1 MFNLL
6 RYIGVLLLLP
16 GLCALGYSVYQG
28 PGAWAVDS
36 GTFWGTPISLFVFW
50 IGLAHA
56 GTLLSAIF
64 LALDIKMDKRT
75 AMMAELS
82 TLCSLAIAVI
92 FPLMH
97 LGVIDRFYMV
107 LPLADAREGFSN
119 IRSPLVWDF
128 CCIGVYGVLSLVFF
142 ATHLAAKTF
151 SGLKKIRKPLAWLLF
166 PLVLWVHTV
175 VSLDFAASFVPE
187 WAGAFFPVYFIV
199 GAVYSGIALVC
210 CILWFEGYR
219 MRMLEKLLMISSW
232 IICAIWLWNFAAQR
246 TFCTSAFIFAGLLP
260 QLYWVESIRETR
272 IGRICIYLSVLL
284 GLWLERLFLV
294 SPNLGTTAGASFG
307 WVDLGLI
314 AFSAGAFILAFT
326 SIRGGLGSA
335 MEGESTFFGEVDSTD
350 MATSADG
357 SEESDDGTPADPSNP
372 AKDKYVEPWTS
383 LETRTLRFPLFVGFS
398 VASFFCIWCANQLN
412 FENMELSLANV
423 IPLVYPIAALVAAF
437 IVCGKAYVQEVRPN
451 IHKLEPKR
459 RKVLGVV
466 ISVLLI
472 LFGGLMGAFYAGGS
486 SEPSNQEISA
496 QPYNFESSEVEA
508 DDPQAVEI
516 TAPRAALIWNSR
528 CATCHGTDGKFNQ
541 KFVREYYPV
550 PQKLDSARIDSIGL
564 DSLVNVILRGRVNM
578 NAYENRL
585 SPAEARGLA
594 RYMQTLAKEAP

>member
-1 MFNLL
+1 MLNFL
-6 RYIGVLLLLP
+6 RFIGLLLLLP
-16 GLCALGYSVYQG
+16 GLVALGYSVYQG
-28 PGAWAVDS
+28 PAAWAVDS
-36 GTFWGTPISLFVFW
+36 STFWGTPISLFVFW

-97 LGVIDRFYMV
+97 LGVLDRFYMV
-107 LPLADAREGFSN
+107 LPLADARANFSN

-128 CCIGVYGVLSLVFF
+128 CCIGVYGILSLLFF
-142 ATHLAAKTF
+142 GTHLGAKTF

-175 VSLDFAASFVPE
+175 VSLDFAVSFVPE

-232 IICAIWLWNFAAQR
+232 ILCAIWLWNFATQR
-246 TFCTSAFIFAGLLP
+246 TFCASAFIFAGLLP

-272 IGRICIYLSVLL
+272 VGRFCIFSSVLL
-284 GLWLERLFLV
+284 GLFLERLFLV

-357 SEESDDGTPADPSNP
+357 SEEDEALDPADEKN
-372 AKDKYVEPWTS
+372 YVEPWAS
-383 LETRTLRFPLFVGFS
+383 HETRTLRFPLFVGFS
-398 VASFFCIWCANQLN
+398 VATFFCIWCAAQLN
-412 FENMELSLANV
+412 FDNIELSLANV

-437 IVCGKAYVQEVRPN
+437 IVCGKAYVNEVRPN
-451 IHKLEPKR
+451 FGSVQLRH
-459 RKVLGVV
+459 RKVMHVV
-466 ISVLLI
+466 AVLLLI
-472 LFGGLMGAFYAGGS
+472 MFGSLLGAFYAGGKS
-486 SEPSNQEISA
+486 APSNQEVAA
-496 QPYNFESSEVEA
+496 QPYNFENTEGDLIGDADSSA
-508 DDPQAVEI
+508 QEI
-516 TAPRAALIWNSR
+516 SAPRAALIWNSR
-528 CATCHGTDGKFNQ
+528 CATCHGTDGKFNE
-541 KFVREYYPV
+541 KFIREYYPV
-550 PQKLDSARIDSIGL
+550 PQKLDSARIDSIGV
-564 DSLVNVILRGRVNM
+564 DSLVNVILNGRVNM
-578 NAYENRL
+578 NAYGNRL
-585 SPAEARGLA
+585 SGSEARGLV
-594 RYMQTLAKEAP
+594 RYMQQLAKEAK

>member
-314 AFSAGAFILAFT
+314 AFSAGAFILA
-326 SIRGGLGSA
+326 L
-335 MEGESTFFGEVDSTD
+335 
-350 MATSADG
+350 
-357 SEESDDGTPADPSNP
+357 
-372 AKDKYVEPWTS
+372 
-383 LETRTLRFPLFVGFS
+383 LLS
-398 VASFFCIWCANQLN
+398 VAVWVLQWKAKVP
-412 FENMELSLANV
+412 SLAKWTV
-423 IPLVYPIAALVAAF
+423 PTWRPLQTAR
-437 IVCGKAYVQEVRPN
+437 KNRMMERPR
-451 IHKLEPKR
+451 ILRIR
-459 RKVLGVV
+459 RKINMLNLGHLWKQEHFV
-466 ISVLLI
+466 SPCLWDSPWPHSSA
-472 LFGGLMGAFYAGGS
+472 FG
-486 SEPSNQEISA
+486 
-496 QPYNFESSEVEA
+496 
-508 DDPQAVEI
+508 
-516 TAPRAALIWNSR
+516 
-528 CATCHGTDGKFNQ
+528 
-541 KFVREYYPV
+541 V
-550 PQKLDSARIDSIGL
+550 PTS
-564 DSLVNVILRGRVNM
+564 
-578 NAYENRL
+578 
-585 SPAEARGLA
+585 
-594 RYMQTLAKEAP
+594 

>member
-6 RYIGVLLLLP
+6 RNIGVLLLLP
-16 GLCALGYSVYQG
+16 GLVALGYSVYQG
-28 PGAWAVDS
+28 PAAWAVDS
-36 GTFWGTPISLFVFW
+36 STFWGTPISLFVFW

-92 FPLMH
+92 FPLIH
-97 LGVIDRFYMV
+97 LGVLDRFYMV
-107 LPLADAREGFSN
+107 LPLVDARANFAN
-119 IRSPLVWDF
+119 VRSPLVWDF
-128 CCIGVYGVLSLVFF
+128 CCIGVYGILSLLFF
-142 ATHLAAKTF
+142 ATHLGAKAF
-151 SGLKKIRKPLAWLLF
+151 NGLKKIRKPLAWLLF

-232 IICAIWLWNFAAQR
+232 ILCAIWLWNFAAQR

-294 SPNLGTTAGASFG
+294 SPNFGNTAGASFS
-307 WVDLGLI
+307 WVDLGLV

-326 SIRGGLGSA
+326 SIRGGLGAA
-335 MEGESTFFGEVDSTD
+335 MEGESSFFGEVDSTD

-357 SEESDDGTPADPSNP
+357 AEEDESLDPADEKN
-372 AKDKYVEPWTS
+372 YVEPWTS
-383 LETRTLRFPLFVGFS
+383 HETRTLRFPLFVGFS
-398 VASFFCIWCANQLN
+398 VATFFCIWCASQLN
-412 FENMELSLANV
+412 FDNIELSLANV

-437 IVCGKAYVQEVRPN
+437 IVCGKAYVNEVRPN
-451 IHKLEPKR
+451 LGKMEFKHTKLMH
-459 RKVLGVV
+459 V
-466 ISVLLI
+466 IAVLLLI
-472 LFGGLMGAFYAGGS
+472 VFGGLLGAFYAGGNSTPDNQEVSAQPYHFENTEDDLIGPADS
-486 SEPSNQEISA
+486 SPQEISA
-496 QPYNFESSEVEA
+496 PW
-508 DDPQAVEI
+508 
-516 TAPRAALIWNSR
+516 AALIWNSR
-528 CATCHGTDGKFNQ
+528 CATCHGVDGKFNE

-550 PQKLDSARIDSIGL
+550 PQKLDSARIDSIGV
-564 DSLVNVILRGRVNM
+564 DSLVKVILNGRVNM
-578 NAYENRL
+578 NAYGNRL
-585 SPAEARGLA
+585 SNAEARGLV
-594 RYMQTLAKEAP
+594 RYMQQLAKEAK